1 MRLGIDASNIRLG
14 GGVTH
19 LEEMLAVAEP
29 YKYGFDEVIV
39 WSGQQ
44 TLSRLPVLPWLTKVH
59 DPTLDKGLLVRLK
72 WQIERLSALARS
84 VCHVLFV
91 PGGNYLGNFRPYVAM
106 SQNLLPFELHE
117 AARYGLSGMLLR
129 LLLLR
134 FGQKRTFRRADGVIF
149 LSQYARQRVTVAAN
163 FVGKRMQVIPH
174 GISGRFFLKP
184 RPQRPFADLS
194 HNRPFR
200 ILYVS
205 IVDVYKHQ
213 WLVAEA
219 VAALK
224 RSGFPVSIDFVG
236 PAYGPA
242 EHRLRE
248 AIMKLDPE
256 SRFLFY
262 RGSIDFSELDA
273 VYHHAEA
280 FVFSSS
286 CENLPNI
293 IIEAMAAGLPIAASN
308 RGPMPEVLGES
319 ALFFDPER
327 PVEIEKC
334 LKVLL
339 EDPKLRQRLA
349 DEGYEKARRYT
360 WKRCAEE
367 TFRFLSEV
375 ARSSTSKDRGR

>member
-19 LEEMLAVAEP
+19 LAEMLAVAEP
-29 YKYGFDEVIV
+29 HECGFGKVIV

-44 TLSRLPVLPWLTKVH
+44 TLSRLPVRPWLTKVH
-59 DPTLDKGLLVRLK
+59 DPALDKGILARLQ

-91 PGGNYLGNFRPYVAM
+91 PGGNYLGKFRPYVAM

-117 AARYGLSGMLLR
+117 AARFGLSGMLFR
-129 LLLLR
+129 FLLLR
-134 FGQKRTFRRADGVIF
+134 FGQQRSFRRADGIIF
-149 LSQYARQRVTVAAN
+149 LSQYARQRVVVASDC
-163 FVGKRMQVIPH
+163 GEKRMQVIPH
-174 GISGRFFLKP
+174 GISERFFLKP
-184 RPQRPFADLS
+184 RPQRPLADLS
-194 HNRPFR
+194 YDRPFR

-205 IVDVYKHQ
+205 IINVYKHQ

-219 VAALK
+219 VAAL
-224 RSGFPVSIDFVG
+224 RSTGFPVCIDFVG

-242 EHRLRE
+242 ERRLKE
-248 AIMKLDPE
+248 AIIRLDPE
-256 SRFLFY
+256 SKFLFY
-262 RGSIDFSELDA
+262 RGPIDFSELHA
-273 VYHHAEA
+273 AYHVAEA

-319 ALFFDPER
+319 AVFFNPER
-327 PVEIEKC
+327 PDEIENC
-334 LKVLL
+334 LRILL
-339 EDPKLRQRLA
+339 EHPQLRQRLA
-349 DEGYEKARRYT
+349 DEGYEKAHRYT

-375 ARSSTSKDRGR
+375 AQNWVTNDRDR